1 MKGII
6 NFSLNNKFAIWILT
20 IIISFAGLYS
30 GMTMKQET
38 IPNINVPFLNVT
50 AIDPGAAPEGIVE
63 DVTKPLEQKLRNLE
77 GVKTVTST
85 SMENAASITLEFDY
99 GTDLTNAT
107 ATVREALNEV
117 QLPDSVQKP
126 TISKFSINSF
136 PVVSLSLSDK
146 DGGDLEELTRLVESD
161 IKPALEDID
170 GVAQVQVSGQ
180 YVKEVQLTFDQAK
193 MAELGLSEDT
203 VNGIVK
209 GSSIRVP
216 LGLFELDKSQKAV
229 VVDGNIIG
237 LDDLKNLAIPVVP
250 SGASA
255 GANQGAGAGQGAAAP
270 GASQGTGPG
279 AGAATEQGSATPG
292 TSQGGGAQAG
302 QASGQTADPSAQAGQ
317 QGASGAAQGSNPAAG
332 QAGSGNAAA
341 ANPSGTAGAAN
352 AAGIPTVKL
361 SDIAKIEVIGQ
372 AESISR
378 TNGKESIGISVVK
391 SNDANTVDV
400 VNSVKNK
407 AEELQKQFKN
417 AELTI
422 LLDQGQPIQ
431 DSVNTMLGKAV
442 FGALFAIL
450 IILLFLRNIRSTI
463 ISIISIPLSLL
474 MALTALNVM
483 DITLNMMTLGAM
495 TVAIGRVVDDSIV
508 VIENIYRRLT
518 LKNEKL
524 RGRDL
529 VREATR
535 EMFIPILSSTI
546 VTIAVFLP
554 LALVSGMVGE
564 LFMPFALTMVFALLA
579 SLLVA
584 ITIVPM
590 LAHSLFRKGIK
601 NKQNHEEK
609 PGKLAES
616 YKRLLNWTLSHKI
629 ITVLIAVLLL
639 VGSLFLYPFIGT
651 SFLPEQKDKFVTIT
665 YSPETGSLREDV
677 EKEALVAEKWLL
689 KQPGLEKMQYSIGGG
704 SPLASMGGGGGNS
717 ALFYIQYNKDTKD
730 FTDVKK
736 QLVEGLQKEMTKG
749 TWSELDMSGG
759 FGGSNLSLS
768 IYGDSVE
775 QLKPIAEEV
784 LKLVQA
790 EKDSFEKADTTISD
804 TYGQY
809 TLVADQEK
817 LSKLG
822 LTAGQLAMALSPVR
836 ERPVLTEVDI
846 DNKTYKVY
854 VETDNKTFS
863 SIKDIE
869 NEKVTSP
876 LGIQVPIKDV
886 AKVEEGTS
894 PNSIMRIDGKVVVQ
908 VTANILA
915 ADVTKASQN
924 LKANIDK
931 LDLPDGVEVKF
942 GGTTEQ
948 INDTFTQLGLAMLA
962 AIAIVYFV
970 LVVTF
975 GGGLAPFA
983 ILFSLPFTVIGI
995 MVGLF
1000 IAGGTLDVSAM
1011 MGALMLIGIVV
1022 TNAIVLID
1030 RVIHKENEGLTT
1042 REALLE
1048 AGATRLRP
1056 ILMTALATIGALLPL
1071 VTGLEESA
1079 GIISKGLGITVIGG
1093 LISSTLLTLVIVPIV
1108 YEFLMKFKKKK
1119 IVD

>member
-20 IIISFAGLYS
+20 IIVSFAGLYS
-30 GMTMKQET
+30 GLTMKQET
-38 IPNINVPFLNVT
+38 IPNINVPFLSVT

-63 DVTKPLEQKLRNLE
+63 DVTKPLEQTLRNVE
-77 GVKTVTST
+77 GIKTLTST
-85 SMENAASITLEFDY
+85 SMENASSITLEFDY
-99 GTDLTNAT
+99 GTDLDNAT
-107 ATVREALNEV
+107 AAVREALNEV
-117 QLPDSVQKP
+117 QLPDGVQKP

-146 DGGDLEELTRLVESD
+146 DGGDLEQLTRLVETD
-161 IKPALEDID
+161 IQPALEDID

-180 YVKEVQLTFDQAK
+180 FVKEVQLKFDQKK
-193 MAELGLSEDT
+193 MSELGLTEDT
-203 VNGIVK
+203 VNGIVQ
-209 GSSIRVP
+209 GSSVRVP
-216 LGLFELDKSQKAV
+216 LGLFELDKAQKAV
-229 VVDGNIIG
+229 VVDGNIID

-250 SGASA
+250 SGAGAGNGSA
-255 GANQGAGAGQGAAAP
+255 TAPQGAGA
-270 GASQGTGPG
+270 
-279 AGAATEQGSATPG
+279 
-292 TSQGGGAQAG
+292 QAG
-302 QASGQTADPSAQAGQ
+302 
-317 QGASGAAQGSNPAAG
+317 GAAQGTAPGSAQGSDQAAG
-332 QAGSGNAAA
+332 QAAGGNA
-341 ANPSGTAGAAN
+341 SVGSTSGAAN
-352 AAGIPTVKL
+352 APGIPTVKL
-361 SDIAKIEVIGQ
+361 SEIAKIDVIGQ

-378 TNGKESIGISVVK
+378 TDGKESIGISIVK

-400 VNSVKNK
+400 VKAVKDK
-407 AEELQKQFKN
+407 AEELQTQFKN
-417 AELTI
+417 AELTV
-422 LLDQGQPIQ
+422 LLDQGKPIQ
-431 DSVNTMLGKAV
+431 DSVNTMLFKAM

-450 IILLFLRNIRSTI
+450 IILLFLRDIRSTI

-474 MALTALNVM
+474 IALTALNMM

-518 LKNEKL
+518 LKGEKL
-524 RGRDL
+524 KGRDL
-529 VREATR
+529 IREATR

-579 SLLVA
+579 SLIVA
-584 ITIVPM
+584 VTIVPM
-590 LAHSLFRKGIK
+590 LAHTLFRKGLK
-601 NKQNHEEK
+601 NKKNHEEK
-609 PGKLAES
+609 PGKMAEG
-616 YKRLLNWTLSHKI
+616 YKRLLNWTLSHKL
-629 ITVLIAVLLL
+629 ITVGAAVLLL
-639 VGSLFLYPFIGT
+639 VGSLFLYPFIGA
-651 SFLPEQKDKFVTIT
+651 SFLPEQQDKYVTIT
-665 YSPETGSLREDV
+665 YSPETGALREDV

-689 KQPGLEKMQYSIGGG
+689 TQPGLEKMQYSIGG
-704 SPLASMGGGGGNS
+704 SNPLSSMGGGSSNS
-717 ALFYIQYNKDTKD
+717 ALFYIEYNEDTKD
-730 FTDVKK
+730 FTKVKE
-736 QLVEGLQKEMTKG
+736 QLVEGLKKEVTVG

-759 FGGSNLSLS
+759 LGGSSLSLS
-768 IYGDSVE
+768 IYGDNVD
-775 QLKPIAEEV
+775 QIKPVSDEI
-784 LKLVQA
+784 LKLVEA
-790 EKDSFEKADTTISD
+790 DTESFEKADTTLSD

-817 LSKLG
+817 LSSLG
-822 LTAGQLAMALSPVR
+822 LTAGQLAMVLSPAR

-854 VETDNKTFS
+854 VETDKKTFN
-863 SIKDIE
+863 SIADIE

-876 LGIQVPIKDV
+876 LGIEVPIKDV

-908 VTANILA
+908 VSANILA
-915 ADVTKASQN
+915 SDVQKASSN
-924 LKANIDK
+924 LQANIDK

-948 INDTFTQLGLAMLA
+948 INDTFTQLGLAMVA

-983 ILFSLPFTVIGI
+983 ILFSLPFTIIGI

-1000 IAGGTLDVSAM
+1000 VAGGTLDVSAM
-1011 MGALMLIGIVV
+1011 MGGLMLIGIVV

-1030 RVIHKENEGLTT
+1030 RVIHKEKEGMPT

-1048 AGATRLRP
+1048 AGVTRLRP

-1108 YEFLMKFKKKK
+1108 YEFLMKFKKKR
-1119 IVD
+1119 IED

>member
-20 IIISFAGLYS
+20 IIVSATGLYS
-30 GMTMKQET
+30 GLTMKQET
-38 IPNINVPFLNVT
+38 IPNINVPFLAVT

-63 DVTKPLEQKLRNLE
+63 DVTKPLEQTLRNVE
-77 GVKTVTST
+77 GIKTLTST
-85 SMENAASITLEFDY
+85 SMENASSITLEFDY
-99 GTDLTNAT
+99 GTDLDNAT
-107 ATVREALNEV
+107 AAVREALNEV
-117 QLPDSVQKP
+117 QLPEGVQKP

-146 DGGDLEELTRLVESD
+146 DGGDLEQLTRLAQND
-161 IKPALEDID
+161 IQAALEDID

-180 YVKEVQLTFDQAK
+180 YVREVQLKFDEDK
-193 MAELGLSEDT
+193 MNELGLTEDT
-203 VNGIVK
+203 VKGIVQ
-209 GSSIRVP
+209 GSSVRVP
-216 LGLFELDKSQKAV
+216 LGLFELDKAQKAV
-229 VVDGNIIG
+229 VVDGNIIDI
-237 LDDLKNLAIPVVP
+237 DDLNNLAIPVIP
-250 SGASA
+250 SGAGASA
-255 GANQGAGAGQGAAAP
+255 GNGAVTAP
-270 GASQGTGPG
+270 QGTGAP
-279 AGAATEQGSATPG
+279 TDGS
-292 TSQGGGAQAG
+292 
-302 QASGQTADPSAQAGQ
+302 SAQAGEAG
-317 QGASGAAQGSNPAAG
+317 QGTAPGAAQGSDQAAG
-332 QAGSGNAAA
+332 QAGSGNAGAG
-341 ANPSGTAGAAN
+341 NPAGAAN
-352 AAGIPTVKL
+352 AAPGIPTVKL
-361 SDIAKIEVIGQ
+361 SEIAKIEVIGQ

-378 TNGKESIGISVVK
+378 TDGKESIGISIVK

-400 VNSVKNK
+400 VNAVKKK
-407 AEELQKQFKN
+407 AEELQSQFKN
-417 AELTI
+417 AELTV
-422 LLDQGQPIQ
+422 LLDQGKPIQ
-431 DSVNTMLGKAV
+431 DSVNTMLFKAM

-450 IILLFLRNIRSTI
+450 IILLFLRDIRSTI
-463 ISIISIPLSLL
+463 ISVISIPLSLL
-474 MALTALNVM
+474 IALTALNVM

-518 LKNEKL
+518 LKGEKL
-524 RGRDL
+524 KGREL
-529 VREATR
+529 IREATR
-535 EMFIPILSSTI
+535 EMFVPILSSTI

-564 LFMPFALTMVFALLA
+564 LFLPFALTMVFALLA
-579 SLLVA
+579 SLIVA

-590 LAHSLFRKGIK
+590 LAHSLFRKEIK
-601 NKQNHEEK
+601 NKQNHDEK
-609 PGKLAES
+609 PGKLAET
-616 YKRLLNWTLSHKI
+616 YKRLLNWTLSHKL
-629 ITVLIAVLLL
+629 ITVSVAVLVL
-639 VGSLFLYPFIGT
+639 VGSLFLYPFIGA
-651 SFLPEQKDKFVTIT
+651 SFLPEQQDKYVMVT
-665 YSPETGSLREDV
+665 YSPETGALREDV

-689 KQPGLEKMQYSIGGG
+689 QQPGLEKMQYSIGG
-704 SPLASMGGGGGNS
+704 SNPLSSMGGGSSNS
-717 ALFYIQYNKDTKD
+717 ALFYIEYNKDTKE
-730 FTDVKK
+730 FTQVKK
-736 QLVEGLQKEMTKG
+736 DLVEGLKNQVTVG

-759 FGGSNLSLS
+759 LGGSSLSLS

-775 QLKPIAEEV
+775 QIKPVSDEI

-790 EKDSFEKADTTISD
+790 DTESFEKADTTLSD

-817 LSKLG
+817 LSSLG
-822 LTAGQLAMALSPVR
+822 LTAGQLAMTLSPVR

-846 DNKTYKVY
+846 ENKTYKVY
-854 VETDNKTFS
+854 VETDKKTFNS
-863 SIKDIE
+863 LSEIE
-869 NEKVTSP
+869 NETVTSP
-876 LGIQVPIKDV
+876 LGIEVPIKDV

-908 VTANILA
+908 VSANILA
-915 ADVTKASQN
+915 SNVAKASQD
-924 LKANIDK
+924 LQANIDK
-931 LDLPDGVEVKF
+931 IDLPDGVEVKF

-1000 IAGGTLDVSAM
+1000 VAGGTIDVSAM
-1011 MGALMLIGIVV
+1011 MGGLMLIGIVV

-1030 RVIHKENEGLTT
+1030 RVIHKENEGLST

-1108 YEFLMKFKKKK
+1108 YEFLMKFKKKR
-1119 IVD
+1119 IED

>member
-30 GMTMKQET
+30 GLTMKQET

-63 DVTKPLEQKLRNLE
+63 DVTKPLEVKLRNVD

-146 DGGDLEELTRLVESD
+146 DGGDLEQLTRLVESD
-161 IKPALEDID
+161 IQPALEDID

-180 YVKEVQLTFDQAK
+180 YVKEVQLKFDQAK
-193 MAELGLSEDT
+193 MAELGLTEDT
-203 VNGIVK
+203 VNGIVQ

-229 VVDGNIIG
+229 VVDGNIIDI
-237 LDDLKNLAIPVVP
+237 DDLKNLAIPVVP
-250 SGASA
+250 GGAGASA
-255 GANQGAGAGQGAAAP
+255 GNGASAAPQGSGAPNGEAGQGTTP
-270 GASQGTGPG
+270 GSAQGTD
-279 AGAATEQGSATPG
+279 Q
-292 TSQGGGAQAG
+292 
-302 QASGQTADPSAQAGQ
+302 
-317 QGASGAAQGSNPAAG
+317 AAG
-332 QAGSGNAAA
+332 QAAGGNASVGS
-341 ANPSGTAGAAN
+341 PSGAAN
-352 AAGIPTVKL
+352 APGIPTVKL
-361 SDIAKIEVIGQ
+361 SEIAKIEVIGQ

-378 TNGKESIGISVVK
+378 TDGKESIGISVVK

-400 VNSVKNK
+400 VNAVKDK
-407 AEELQKQFKN
+407 AEELQTQFKN
-417 AELTI
+417 ADLTV
-422 LLDQGQPIQ
+422 LLDQGKPIQ

-474 MALTALNVM
+474 MALTALNMM

-518 LKNEKL
+518 LKGEKL
-524 RGRDL
+524 KGREL

-535 EMFIPILSSTI
+535 EMFVPILSSTI

-564 LFMPFALTMVFALLA
+564 LFLPFALTMVFALLA
-579 SLLVA
+579 SLIVA

-590 LAHSLFRKGIK
+590 LAHTLFRKGLK

-609 PGKLAES
+609 PGKMAEG
-616 YKRLLNWTLSHKI
+616 YKRLLNWTLSHKL
-629 ITVLIAVLLL
+629 ITVSIAVILL
-639 VGSLFLYPFIGT
+639 VGSLFLYPFIGA
-651 SFLPEQKDKFVTIT
+651 SFLPEQQDKYVTIT
-665 YSPETGSLREDV
+665 YSPQTGALREDV

-689 KQPGLEKMQYSIGGG
+689 EQPGLEKMQYSIGGTN
-704 SPLASMGGGGGNS
+704 PLSSMGGGGGNS
-717 ALFYIQYNKDTKD
+717 ALFYIEYNEDTKD
-730 FTDVKK
+730 FTKVKE
-736 QLVEGLQKEMTKG
+736 QLVEGLKKEVTVG
-749 TWSELDMSGG
+749 TWNELDMSGG
-759 FGGSNLSLS
+759 LGGSGLSLS
-768 IYGDSVE
+768 IYGDNVE
-775 QLKPIAEEV
+775 QLKPVSDEI
-784 LKLVQA
+784 LKLVEA
-790 EKDSFEKADTTISD
+790 DTDNFEKADTTLAD

-817 LSKLG
+817 LSSLG
-822 LTAGQLAMALSPVR
+822 LTAGQLAMTLSPAR

-863 SIKDIE
+863 SIDEIE
-869 NEKVTSP
+869 DETITSP
-876 LGIQVPIKDV
+876 LGIEVPIKDV

-894 PNSIMRIDGKVVVQ
+894 PNSIMQIDGKVVVQ

-915 ADVTKASQN
+915 SDVTKASSN
-924 LKANIDK
+924 LQAEIDK

-1011 MGALMLIGIVV
+1011 MGGLMLIGIVV

-1030 RVIHKENEGLTT
+1030 RVIHKEKEGMPT

-1108 YEFLMKFKKKK
+1108 YEFLMKFKKKR
-1119 IVD
+1119 IED

>member
-30 GMTMKQET
+30 GLTMKQET

-63 DVTKPLEQKLRNLE
+63 DVTKPLEVKLRNVD

-146 DGGDLEELTRLVESD
+146 DGGDLEQLTRLVETD
-161 IKPALEDID
+161 IQPALEDID

-180 YVKEVQLTFDQAK
+180 YVKEVQLKFDQAK
-193 MAELGLSEDT
+193 MAELGLTEDT
-203 VNGIVK
+203 VNGIVQ

-229 VVDGNIIG
+229 VVDGNIIDI
-237 LDDLKNLAIPVVP
+237 DDLKNLAIPVVP
-250 SGASA
+250 GGAGASA
-255 GANQGAGAGQGAAAP
+255 GNGANAAPQGSGAPTGEAGQGTAP
-270 GASQGTGPG
+270 SASQGTDQ
-279 AGAATEQGSATPG
+279 T
-292 TSQGGGAQAG
+292 AG
-302 QASGQTADPSAQAGQ
+302 QAAG
-317 QGASGAAQGSNPAAG
+317 
-332 QAGSGNAAA
+332 GNAGVGS
-341 ANPSGTAGAAN
+341 PSGAAN

-361 SDIAKIEVIGQ
+361 SEIAKIEVIGQ

-378 TNGKESIGISVVK
+378 TDGKESIGISIVK

-400 VNSVKNK
+400 VNAVKDK
-407 AEELQKQFKN
+407 AEELQSQFKN
-417 AELTI
+417 ADLTV
-422 LLDQGQPIQ
+422 LLDQGKPIQ

-474 MALTALNVM
+474 MALTALNMM

-518 LKNEKL
+518 LKSERLK
-524 RGRDL
+524 GREL

-564 LFMPFALTMVFALLA
+564 LFTPFALTMVFALLA
-579 SLLVA
+579 SLIVA

-590 LAHSLFRKGIK
+590 LAHTLFRKGLK

-609 PGKLAES
+609 PGKMAEG
-616 YKRLLNWTLSHKI
+616 YKRLLNWTLSHKL
-629 ITVLIAVLLL
+629 ITVSIAVILL
-639 VGSLFLYPFIGT
+639 VGSLFLYPFIGA
-651 SFLPEQKDKFVTIT
+651 SFLPEQQDKYVTIT
-665 YSPETGSLREDV
+665 YSPQTGALREDV

-689 KQPGLEKMQYSIGGG
+689 EQPGLEKMQYSIGGTN
-704 SPLASMGGGGGNS
+704 PLSSMGGGGGNS
-717 ALFYIQYNKDTKD
+717 ALFYIEYNEDTKD
-730 FTDVKK
+730 FTQVKE
-736 QLVEGLQKEMTKG
+736 QLVEGLKKEVTVG
-749 TWSELDMSGG
+749 TWNELDMSGG
-759 FGGSNLSLS
+759 LGGSGLSLS
-768 IYGDSVE
+768 IYGDNVE
-775 QLKPIAEEV
+775 QLKPVSDEI
-784 LKLVQA
+784 LKLVEA
-790 EKDSFEKADTTISD
+790 DKDNFEKADTTLAD

-817 LSKLG
+817 LSSLG
-822 LTAGQLAMALSPVR
+822 LTAGQLAMTLSPAR

-863 SIKDIE
+863 SIKEIE
-869 NEKVTSP
+869 DETVTSP
-876 LGIQVPIKDV
+876 LGIEVPIKDV

-894 PNSIMRIDGKVVVQ
+894 PNSIMQIDGKVVVQ

-915 ADVTKASQN
+915 SDVQKASSN
-924 LKANIDK
+924 LQAEIDK

-1011 MGALMLIGIVV
+1011 MGGLMLIGIVV

-1030 RVIHKENEGLTT
+1030 RVIHKEKEGMST

-1108 YEFLMKFKKKK
+1108 YEFLMKFKKKR
-1119 IVD
+1119 IED

>member
-20 IIISFAGLYS
+20 IIVSFAGLYS
-30 GMTMKQET
+30 GLTMKQET
-38 IPNINVPFLNVT
+38 IPNINVPFLSVT

-63 DVTKPLEQKLRNLE
+63 DVTKPLEQTLRNVE
-77 GVKTVTST
+77 GIKTLTST
-85 SMENAASITLEFDY
+85 SMENASSITLEFDY
-99 GTDLTNAT
+99 GTDLDNAT
-107 ATVREALNEV
+107 AAVREALNEV
-117 QLPDSVQKP
+117 QLPDGVQKP

-146 DGGDLEELTRLVESD
+146 DGGDLEQLTRLVETD
-161 IKPALEDID
+161 IQPALEDID

-180 YVKEVQLTFDQAK
+180 YVKEVQLKFDQEK
-193 MAELGLSEDT
+193 MNELGLTEDT
-203 VNGIVK
+203 VNGIVQ
-209 GSSIRVP
+209 GSSVRVP
-216 LGLFELDKSQKAV
+216 LGLFELDKAQKAV
-229 VVDGNIIG
+229 VVDGNIID

-250 SGASA
+250 SGAGAGSGSA
-255 GANQGAGAGQGAAAP
+255 TAPQGAGAQAGGA
-270 GASQGTGPG
+270 
-279 AGAATEQGSATPG
+279 QGSA
-292 TSQGGGAQAG
+292 
-302 QASGQTADPSAQAGQ
+302 
-317 QGASGAAQGSNPAAG
+317 QGSDQAAG
-332 QAGSGNAAA
+332 QATGGNA
-341 ANPSGTAGAAN
+341 SVGSTSGAAN
-352 AAGIPTVKL
+352 APGIPTVKL
-361 SDIAKIEVIGQ
+361 SEIAKIEVIGQ

-378 TNGKESIGISVVK
+378 TDGKESIGISIVK

-400 VNSVKNK
+400 VKAVKDK
-407 AEELQKQFKN
+407 AEELQTQFKN
-417 AELTI
+417 AELTV
-422 LLDQGQPIQ
+422 LLDQGKPIQ
-431 DSVNTMLGKAV
+431 DSVNTMLFKAM

-450 IILLFLRNIRSTI
+450 IILLFLRDIRSTI

-474 MALTALNVM
+474 IALTALNMM

-518 LKNEKL
+518 LKGEKL
-524 RGRDL
+524 KGRDL
-529 VREATR
+529 IREATR

-579 SLLVA
+579 SLIVA
-584 ITIVPM
+584 VTIVPM
-590 LAHSLFRKGIK
+590 LAHTLFRKGLK

-609 PGKLAES
+609 PGKMAEA
-616 YKRLLNWTLSHKI
+616 YKRLLNWTLSHKL
-629 ITVLIAVLLL
+629 ITVGVAVLLL
-639 VGSLFLYPFIGT
+639 VGSLFLYPFIGA
-651 SFLPEQKDKFVTIT
+651 SFLPEQQDKYVTIT
-665 YSPETGSLREDV
+665 YSPETGALREDV

-689 KQPGLEKMQYSIGGG
+689 TQPGLEKMQYSIGG
-704 SPLASMGGGGGNS
+704 SNPLSSMGGGSSNS
-717 ALFYIQYNKDTKD
+717 ALFYIEYNEDTKD
-730 FTDVKK
+730 FTKVKE
-736 QLVEGLQKEMTKG
+736 QLVEGLKKEVTVG
-749 TWSELDMSGG
+749 TWNELDMSGG
-759 FGGSNLSLS
+759 LGGSSLSLS
-768 IYGDSVE
+768 IYGDNVD
-775 QLKPIAEEV
+775 QIKPVSDEI
-784 LKLVQA
+784 LKLVEA
-790 EKDSFEKADTTISD
+790 DTESFEKADTTLSD

-817 LSKLG
+817 LSSLG
-822 LTAGQLAMALSPVR
+822 LTAGQLAMTLSPAR

-854 VETDNKTFS
+854 VETDKKTFT
-863 SIKDIE
+863 SIADIE

-876 LGIQVPIKDV
+876 LGIEVPIKDV

-908 VTANILA
+908 VSANILA
-915 ADVTKASQN
+915 SDVQKASSN
-924 LKANIDK
+924 LQANIDK

-1000 IAGGTLDVSAM
+1000 VAGGTLDVSAM
-1011 MGALMLIGIVV
+1011 MGGLMLIGIVV

-1030 RVIHKENEGLTT
+1030 RVIHKEKEGMPT

-1108 YEFLMKFKKKK
+1108 YEFLMKFKKKR
-1119 IVD
+1119 IED

>member
-20 IIISFAGLYS
+20 IIVSFAGLYS
-30 GMTMKQET
+30 GLTMKQET
-38 IPNINVPFLNVT
+38 IPNINVPFLSVT

-63 DVTKPLEQKLRNLE
+63 DVTKPLEQTLRNVE
-77 GVKTVTST
+77 GIKTLTST

-99 GTDLTNAT
+99 GTDLNNAT
-107 ATVREALNEV
+107 AAVREALNEV
-117 QLPDSVQKP
+117 QLPDGVQKP

-146 DGGDLEELTRLVESD
+146 DGGDLEQLTRLVESD
-161 IKPALEDID
+161 IQPALEDID

-180 YVKEVQLTFDQAK
+180 YVKEVQLKFDQDK
-193 MAELGLSEDT
+193 MNELGLTEDT
-203 VNGIVK
+203 VNGIVQ
-209 GSSIRVP
+209 GSSVRVP
-216 LGLFELDKSQKAV
+216 LGLFELDEAQKAV
-229 VVDGNIIG
+229 VVDGNIID

-250 SGASA
+250 SGA
-255 GANQGAGAGQGAAAP
+255 GAA
-270 GASQGTGPG
+270 
-279 AGAATEQGSATPG
+279 
-292 TSQGGGAQAG
+292 
-302 QASGQTADPSAQAGQ
+302 ADPSAQAG
-317 QGASGAAQGSNPAAG
+317 GAAGQAADPDAAQGSNPAAAPSAG
-332 QAGSGNAAA
+332 GNASAGSA
-341 ANPSGTAGAAN
+341 SGAAN

-361 SDIAKIEVIGQ
+361 SEIANIEVIGQ

-378 TNGKESIGISVVK
+378 TDGMESIGISVVK

-400 VNSVKNK
+400 VNAVKDK
-407 AEELQKQFKN
+407 AEELQSQFKN
-417 AELTI
+417 AQLTV
-422 LLDQGQPIQ
+422 LLDQGKPIQ

-474 MALTALNVM
+474 MALTALYMM

-518 LKNEKL
+518 LKGEKL
-524 RGRDL
+524 KGREL
-529 VREATR
+529 IREATR

-579 SLLVA
+579 SLIVA

-590 LAHSLFRKGIK
+590 LAHTLFRKGLK

-609 PGKLAES
+609 PGKMAEG

-629 ITVLIAVLLL
+629 ITVGIAVLLL
-639 VGSLFLYPFIGT
+639 VGSLFLYPFIGA
-651 SFLPEQKDKFVTIT
+651 SFLPEQQDKYVTIT

-704 SPLASMGGGGGNS
+704 NPLSSMGGGSSNS
-717 ALFYIQYNKDTKD
+717 ALFYIEYNEDTKD
-730 FTDVKK
+730 FTQVKED
-736 QLVEGLQKEMTKG
+736 LVEGLRKEVTVG

-759 FGGSNLSLS
+759 LGGSSLSIS
-768 IYGDSVE
+768 IYGDNVE
-775 QLKPIAEEV
+775 QLKPVTDEV
-784 LKLVQA
+784 FKLVEA
-790 EKDSFEKADTTISD
+790 DTENFEKADTTLSD

-817 LSKLG
+817 LSSLG
-822 LTAGQLAMALSPVR
+822 LTAGQLAMALSPAQ
-836 ERPVLTEVDI
+836 ERSVLTEVDI

-854 VETDNKTFS
+854 VETDQKTFD
-863 SIKDIE
+863 SITDIE
-869 NEKVTSP
+869 NETVTSP

-894 PNSIMRIDGKVVVQ
+894 PNSIMRIDGKVVAQ
-908 VTANILA
+908 VSANILA
-915 ADVTKASQN
+915 SDVQKASQN
-924 LKANIDK
+924 LQDNIDK

-1000 IAGGTLDVSAM
+1000 LAGGTIDVSAM
-1011 MGALMLIGIVV
+1011 MGGLMLIGIVV

-1030 RVIHKENEGLTT
+1030 RVIHMEKDGMST

-1108 YEFLMKFKKKK
+1108 YEFLMKFKKKR
-1119 IVD
+1119 IED

>member
-30 GMTMKQET
+30 GLTMKQET

-63 DVTKPLEQKLRNLE
+63 DVTKPLEVKLRNVD

-146 DGGDLEELTRLVESD
+146 DGGDLEQLTRLVESD
-161 IKPALEDID
+161 IQPALEDID

-180 YVKEVQLTFDQAK
+180 YVKEVQLKFDQAK
-193 MAELGLSEDT
+193 MAELGLTEDT
-203 VNGIVK
+203 VNGIVQ

-229 VVDGNIIG
+229 VVDGNIIDI
-237 LDDLKNLAIPVVP
+237 DDLKNLAIPVVP
-250 SGASA
+250 SGAGASTGNGASA
-255 GANQGAGAGQGAAAP
+255 APQGSGAPTGEAGQGTAP
-270 GASQGTGPG
+270 GSAQGTD
-279 AGAATEQGSATPG
+279 Q
-292 TSQGGGAQAG
+292 
-302 QASGQTADPSAQAGQ
+302 
-317 QGASGAAQGSNPAAG
+317 AAG
-332 QAGSGNAAA
+332 QAAGGNASAGS
-341 ANPSGTAGAAN
+341 PSGAAN
-352 AAGIPTVKL
+352 APGIPTVKL
-361 SDIAKIEVIGQ
+361 SEIAKIEVIGQ

-378 TNGKESIGISVVK
+378 TDGKESIGISVVK

-400 VNSVKNK
+400 VNAVKDK
-407 AEELQKQFKN
+407 AEELQTQFKN
-417 AELTI
+417 ADLTV
-422 LLDQGQPIQ
+422 LLDQGKPIQ

-474 MALTALNVM
+474 MALTALNMM

-518 LKNEKL
+518 LKGEKL
-524 RGRDL
+524 KGREL

-535 EMFIPILSSTI
+535 EMFVPILSSTI

-564 LFMPFALTMVFALLA
+564 LFLPFALTMVFALLA
-579 SLLVA
+579 SLIVA

-590 LAHSLFRKGIK
+590 LAHTLFRGGLK

-609 PGKLAES
+609 PGKMAEG
-616 YKRLLNWTLSHKI
+616 YKRLLNWTLSHKL
-629 ITVLIAVLLL
+629 ITVSIAVILLG
-639 VGSLFLYPFIGT
+639 GSLFLYPFIGA
-651 SFLPEQKDKFVTIT
+651 SFLPEQQDKYVTIT
-665 YSPETGSLREDV
+665 YSPQTGALREDV

-689 KQPGLEKMQYSIGGG
+689 EQPGLEKMQYSIGGTN
-704 SPLASMGGGGGNS
+704 PLSSMGGGGGNS
-717 ALFYIQYNKDTKD
+717 ALFYIEYNEDTKD
-730 FTDVKK
+730 FTKVKE
-736 QLVEGLQKEMTKG
+736 QLVEGLKKEVTVG
-749 TWSELDMSGG
+749 TWNELDMSGG
-759 FGGSNLSLS
+759 LGGSGLSLS
-768 IYGDSVE
+768 IYGDNVE
-775 QLKPIAEEV
+775 QLKPVSDEI
-784 LKLVQA
+784 LKLVEA
-790 EKDSFEKADTTISD
+790 DTDNFEKADTTLAD

-817 LSKLG
+817 LSSLG
-822 LTAGQLAMALSPVR
+822 LTAGQLAMTLSPAR

-863 SIKDIE
+863 SIKEIE
-869 NEKVTSP
+869 DETVTSP
-876 LGIQVPIKDV
+876 LGIEVPIKDV

-894 PNSIMRIDGKVVVQ
+894 PNSIMQIDGKVVVQ

-915 ADVTKASQN
+915 SDVQKASSN
-924 LKANIDK
+924 LQAEIDK

-1011 MGALMLIGIVV
+1011 MGGLMLIGIVV

-1030 RVIHKENEGLTT
+1030 RVIHKEKEGMST

-1108 YEFLMKFKKKK
+1108 YEFLMKFKKKR
-1119 IVD
+1119 IED

>member
-30 GMTMKQET
+30 GLTMKQET

-63 DVTKPLEQKLRNLE
+63 DVTKPLEVKLRNVD

-146 DGGDLEELTRLVESD
+146 DGGDLEQLTRLVESD
-161 IKPALEDID
+161 IQPALEDID

-180 YVKEVQLTFDQAK
+180 YVKEVQLKFDQAK
-193 MAELGLSEDT
+193 MAELGLTEDT
-203 VNGIVK
+203 VNGIVQ

-229 VVDGNIIG
+229 VVDGNIIDI
-237 LDDLKNLAIPVVP
+237 DDLKNLAIPVVP
-250 SGASA
+250 GGAGASA
-255 GANQGAGAGQGAAAP
+255 GNGSNAAPQGSGAPTGEAGQGTAP
-270 GASQGTGPG
+270 GASQGTDQD
-279 AGAATEQGSATPG
+279 AG
-292 TSQGGGAQAG
+292 
-302 QASGQTADPSAQAGQ
+302 
-317 QGASGAAQGSNPAAG
+317 
-332 QAGSGNAAA
+332 GNAGVGS
-341 ANPSGTAGAAN
+341 PSGAAN

-361 SDIAKIEVIGQ
+361 SEIAKIEVIGQ

-378 TNGKESIGISVVK
+378 TDGKESIGISIVK

-400 VNSVKNK
+400 VNAVKDK
-407 AEELQKQFKN
+407 AEELQSQFKN
-417 AELTI
+417 ADLTV
-422 LLDQGQPIQ
+422 LLDQGKPIQ

-474 MALTALNVM
+474 MALTALNMM

-518 LKNEKL
+518 LKGERLK
-524 RGRDL
+524 GREL

-535 EMFIPILSSTI
+535 EMFVPILSSTI

-564 LFMPFALTMVFALLA
+564 LFTPFALTMVFALLA
-579 SLLVA
+579 SLIVA

-590 LAHSLFRKGIK
+590 LAHTLFRGGLK

-609 PGKLAES
+609 PGKMAEG
-616 YKRLLNWTLSHKI
+616 YKRLLNWTLSHKL
-629 ITVLIAVLLL
+629 ITVSIAVILL
-639 VGSLFLYPFIGT
+639 VGSLFLYPFIGA
-651 SFLPEQKDKFVTIT
+651 SFLPEQQDKYVTIT
-665 YSPETGSLREDV
+665 YSPQTGALREDV

-689 KQPGLEKMQYSIGGG
+689 EQPGLEKMQYSIGG
-704 SPLASMGGGGGNS
+704 SNPLSSMGGGGSNS
-717 ALFYIQYNKDTKD
+717 ALFYIEYNEDTKD
-730 FTDVKK
+730 FTKVKE
-736 QLVEGLQKEMTKG
+736 QLVEGLKKEVTVG
-749 TWSELDMSGG
+749 TWNELDMSGG
-759 FGGSNLSLS
+759 LGGSGLSLS
-768 IYGDSVE
+768 IYGDNVE
-775 QLKPIAEEV
+775 QLKPVSDEI
-784 LKLVQA
+784 LKLVEA
-790 EKDSFEKADTTISD
+790 DKDNFEKADTTLAD

-817 LSKLG
+817 LSSLG
-822 LTAGQLAMALSPVR
+822 LTAGQLAMTLSPAR

-863 SIKDIE
+863 SIKEIE
-869 NEKVTSP
+869 DETVTSP
-876 LGIQVPIKDV
+876 LGIEVPIKDV

-894 PNSIMRIDGKVVVQ
+894 PNSIMQIDGKVVVQ

-915 ADVTKASQN
+915 SDVTKASSN
-924 LKANIDK
+924 LQAEIDK

-1011 MGALMLIGIVV
+1011 MGGLMLIGIVV

-1030 RVIHKENEGLTT
+1030 RVIHKEKEGMPT

-1108 YEFLMKFKKKK
+1108 YEFLMKFKKKR
-1119 IVD
+1119 IED

>member
-30 GMTMKQET
+30 GLTMKQET
-38 IPNINVPFLNVT
+38 IPNINVPFLSVT

-63 DVTKPLEQKLRNLE
+63 DVTKPLEQTLRNVE
-77 GVKTVTST
+77 GIKTLTST

-99 GTDLTNAT
+99 GTDLNNAT
-107 ATVREALNEV
+107 AAVREALNEV
-117 QLPDSVQKP
+117 QLPDGVQKP

-146 DGGDLEELTRLVESD
+146 DGGDLEQLTRLVESD
-161 IKPALEDID
+161 IQPALEDID

-180 YVKEVQLTFDQAK
+180 YVKEVQLKFNQDK
-193 MAELGLSEDT
+193 MNELGLTEDT
-203 VNGIVK
+203 VNGIVQ
-209 GSSIRVP
+209 GSSVRVP
-216 LGLFELDKSQKAV
+216 LGLFELDEAQKAV
-229 VVDGNIIG
+229 VVDGNIID

-250 SGASA
+250 SGA
-255 GANQGAGAGQGAAAP
+255 GAA
-270 GASQGTGPG
+270 
-279 AGAATEQGSATPG
+279 
-292 TSQGGGAQAG
+292 
-302 QASGQTADPSAQAGQ
+302 ADPSAQAG
-317 QGASGAAQGSNPAAG
+317 GAAGQATAPDAAQGSTPSAAPSAG
-332 QAGSGNAAA
+332 GNASAGSA
-341 ANPSGTAGAAN
+341 SGAAN

-361 SDIAKIEVIGQ
+361 SEIANIEVIGQ

-378 TNGKESIGISVVK
+378 TDGMESIGISIVK

-400 VNSVKNK
+400 VNAVKDK
-407 AEELQKQFKN
+407 AEELQSQFKN
-417 AELTI
+417 AQLTV
-422 LLDQGQPIQ
+422 LLDQGKPIQ

-474 MALTALNVM
+474 MALTALLLM

-518 LKNEKL
+518 LKGEKL
-524 RGRDL
+524 KGREL
-529 VREATR
+529 IREATR

-590 LAHSLFRKGIK
+590 LAHTLFRKGLK

-609 PGKLAES
+609 PGKMAEG

-629 ITVLIAVLLL
+629 ITVGIAVVLL
-639 VGSLFLYPFIGT
+639 VGSLFLYPFIGA
-651 SFLPEQKDKFVTIT
+651 SFLPEQQDKYVTIT

-677 EKEALVAEKWLL
+677 EKEALAAEKYLL
-689 KQPGLEKMQYSIGGG
+689 KQPGLEKMQYSIGG
-704 SPLASMGGGGGNS
+704 SNPLSSMGGGSSNS
-717 ALFYIQYNKDTKD
+717 ALFYIEYNEDTKD
-730 FTDVKK
+730 FSQVKE
-736 QLVEGLQKEMTKG
+736 QLVEGLRKEVPVG

-759 FGGSNLSLS
+759 LGGSSLSIS
-768 IYGDSVE
+768 IYGDNVE
-775 QLKPIAEEV
+775 QLKPVTDEV
-784 LKLVQA
+784 FKLV
-790 EKDSFEKADTTISD
+790 EEDTKNFEKADTTLSD

-817 LSKLG
+817 LSSLG
-822 LTAGQLAMALSPVR
+822 LTAGQLAMALSPVQ

-854 VETDNKTFS
+854 VETDQKTFD
-863 SIKDIE
+863 SITDIE
-869 NEKVTSP
+869 SETVTSP

-886 AKVEEGTS
+886 ANVEEGTS
-894 PNSIMRIDGKVVVQ
+894 PNSIMRIDGKVVAQ
-908 VTANILA
+908 VSATILA
-915 ADVTKASQN
+915 SDVQKASQT
-924 LKANIDK
+924 LQDNIDK

-1000 IAGGTLDVSAM
+1000 LAGGTIDVSAM
-1011 MGALMLIGIVV
+1011 MGGLMLIGIVV

-1030 RVIHKENEGLTT
+1030 RVIHMEKDGMST

-1108 YEFLMKFKKKK
+1108 YEFLMKFKKKR
-1119 IVD
+1119 IED

>member
-20 IIISFAGLYS
+20 IIVSFAGLYS
-30 GMTMKQET
+30 GLTMKQET
-38 IPNINVPFLNVT
+38 IPNINVPFLSVT

-63 DVTKPLEQKLRNLE
+63 DVTKPLEQTLRNVE
-77 GVKTVTST
+77 GIKTLTST
-85 SMENAASITLEFDY
+85 SMENASSITLEFDY
-99 GTDLTNAT
+99 GTDLDNAT
-107 ATVREALNEV
+107 AAVREALNEV
-117 QLPDSVQKP
+117 QLPDGVQKP

-146 DGGDLEELTRLVESD
+146 DGGDLEQLTRLVETD
-161 IKPALEDID
+161 IQPALEDID

-180 YVKEVQLTFDQAK
+180 YVKEVQLKFDQKK
-193 MAELGLSEDT
+193 MKELGLTEDT
-203 VNGIVK
+203 VNGIVQ
-209 GSSIRVP
+209 GSSVRVP
-216 LGLFELDKSQKAV
+216 LGLFELDKAQKAV
-229 VVDGNIIG
+229 VVDGNIID

-250 SGASA
+250 SGAGAGSGSA
-255 GANQGAGAGQGAAAP
+255 TAPQGAGA
-270 GASQGTGPG
+270 
-279 AGAATEQGSATPG
+279 
-292 TSQGGGAQAG
+292 QAG
-302 QASGQTADPSAQAGQ
+302 
-317 QGASGAAQGSNPAAG
+317 GAAQGSAQGSDQAAG
-332 QAGSGNAAA
+332 QAAGGNA
-341 ANPSGTAGAAN
+341 SVGSTSGAAN
-352 AAGIPTVKL
+352 ALGIPTVKL
-361 SDIAKIEVIGQ
+361 SEIAKIEVIGQ

-378 TNGKESIGISVVK
+378 TDGKESIGISIVK

-400 VNSVKNK
+400 VKAVKDK
-407 AEELQKQFKN
+407 AEELQTQFKN
-417 AELTI
+417 AELTV
-422 LLDQGQPIQ
+422 LLDQGKPIQ
-431 DSVNTMLGKAV
+431 DSVNTMLFKAM

-450 IILLFLRNIRSTI
+450 IILLFLRDIRSTI

-474 MALTALNVM
+474 IALTALNMM

-518 LKNEKL
+518 LKGEKL
-524 RGRDL
+524 KGRDL
-529 VREATR
+529 IREATR

-579 SLLVA
+579 SLIVA
-584 ITIVPM
+584 VTIVPM
-590 LAHSLFRKGIK
+590 LAHTLFRKGLK
-601 NKQNHEEK
+601 NKKNHEEK
-609 PGKLAES
+609 PGKMAEG
-616 YKRLLNWTLSHKI
+616 YKRLLNWTLSHKL
-629 ITVLIAVLLL
+629 ITVGAAVLLL
-639 VGSLFLYPFIGT
+639 VGSLFLYPFIGA
-651 SFLPEQKDKFVTIT
+651 SFLPEQQDKYVTIT
-665 YSPETGSLREDV
+665 YSPETGALREDV

-689 KQPGLEKMQYSIGGG
+689 TQPGLEKMQYSIGG
-704 SPLASMGGGGGNS
+704 SNPLSSMGGGSSNS
-717 ALFYIQYNKDTKD
+717 ALFYIEYNEDTKD
-730 FTDVKK
+730 FTKVKE
-736 QLVEGLQKEMTKG
+736 QLVEGLKKEVTVG
-749 TWSELDMSGG
+749 TWNELDMSGG
-759 FGGSNLSLS
+759 LGGSSLSLS
-768 IYGDSVE
+768 IYGDSVD
-775 QLKPIAEEV
+775 QIKPVSDEI
-784 LKLVQA
+784 LKLVEA
-790 EKDSFEKADTTISD
+790 DTESFEKADTTLSD

-817 LSKLG
+817 LSSLG
-822 LTAGQLAMALSPVR
+822 LTAGQLAMTLSPAR

-854 VETDNKTFS
+854 VETDKKTFT
-863 SIKDIE
+863 SIADIE

-876 LGIQVPIKDV
+876 LGIEVPIKDV

-908 VTANILA
+908 VSANILA
-915 ADVTKASQN
+915 SDVQKASSN
-924 LKANIDK
+924 LQANIDK

-1000 IAGGTLDVSAM
+1000 VAGGTLDVSAM
-1011 MGALMLIGIVV
+1011 MGGLMLIGIVV

-1030 RVIHKENEGLTT
+1030 RVIHKEKEGMPT

-1108 YEFLMKFKKKK
+1108 YEFLMKFKKKR
-1119 IVD
+1119 IED

>member
-30 GMTMKQET
+30 GLTMKQET
-38 IPNINVPFLNVT
+38 IPNINVPFLSVT

-63 DVTKPLEQKLRNLE
+63 DVTKPLEQTLRNVE
-77 GVKTVTST
+77 GIKTLTST

-99 GTDLTNAT
+99 GTDLNNAT
-107 ATVREALNEV
+107 AAVREALNEV
-117 QLPDSVQKP
+117 QLPDGVQKP

-146 DGGDLEELTRLVESD
+146 DGGDLEQLTRLVESD
-161 IKPALEDID
+161 IQPALEDID

-180 YVKEVQLTFDQAK
+180 YVKEVQLKFNQDK
-193 MAELGLSEDT
+193 MNELGLTEDT
-203 VNGIVK
+203 VNGVVQ
-209 GSSIRVP
+209 GSSVRVP
-216 LGLFELDKSQKAV
+216 LGLFELDEAQKAV
-229 VVDGNIIG
+229 VVDGNIID

-250 SGASA
+250 SGA
-255 GANQGAGAGQGAAAP
+255 GAA
-270 GASQGTGPG
+270 
-279 AGAATEQGSATPG
+279 
-292 TSQGGGAQAG
+292 
-302 QASGQTADPSAQAGQ
+302 ADPSAQAG
-317 QGASGAAQGSNPAAG
+317 GAAGQATAPDAAQGSTPSAAPSAG
-332 QAGSGNAAA
+332 GNASAGSA
-341 ANPSGTAGAAN
+341 SDAAN

-361 SDIAKIEVIGQ
+361 SEIANIEVIGQ

-378 TNGKESIGISVVK
+378 TDGKESIGISIVK

-400 VNSVKNK
+400 VNAVKDK
-407 AEELQKQFKN
+407 AEELQSQFKN
-417 AELTI
+417 AQLTV
-422 LLDQGQPIQ
+422 LLDQGKPIQ

-474 MALTALNVM
+474 MALTALLLM

-518 LKNEKL
+518 LKGEKL
-524 RGRDL
+524 KGREL
-529 VREATR
+529 IREATR

-590 LAHSLFRKGIK
+590 LAHTLFRKGLK

-609 PGKLAES
+609 PGKMAEG

-629 ITVLIAVLLL
+629 ITVGIAVVLL
-639 VGSLFLYPFIGT
+639 VGSLFLYPFIGA
-651 SFLPEQKDKFVTIT
+651 SFLPEQQDKYVTIT

-677 EKEALVAEKWLL
+677 EKEALAAEKYLL
-689 KQPGLEKMQYSIGGG
+689 KQPGLEKMQYSIGG
-704 SPLASMGGGGGNS
+704 SNPLSSMGGGSSNS
-717 ALFYIQYNKDTKD
+717 ALFYIEYNEDTKD
-730 FTDVKK
+730 FSQVKE
-736 QLVEGLQKEMTKG
+736 QLVEGLRKEVPVG

-759 FGGSNLSLS
+759 LGGSSLSIS
-768 IYGDSVE
+768 IYGDNVE
-775 QLKPIAEEV
+775 QLKPVTDEV
-784 LKLVQA
+784 FKLVEA
-790 EKDSFEKADTTISD
+790 DTENFEKADTTLSD

-817 LSKLG
+817 LSSLG
-822 LTAGQLAMALSPVR
+822 LTAGQLAMALSPVQ

-854 VETDNKTFS
+854 VETDQKTFD
-863 SIKDIE
+863 SITDIE
-869 NEKVTSP
+869 NETVTSP

-886 AKVEEGTS
+886 ANVEEGTS
-894 PNSIMRIDGKVVVQ
+894 PNSIMRIDGKVVAQ
-908 VTANILA
+908 VSATILA
-915 ADVTKASQN
+915 SDVQKASQT
-924 LKANIDK
+924 LQDNIDK

-1000 IAGGTLDVSAM
+1000 LAGGTIDVSAM
-1011 MGALMLIGIVV
+1011 MGGLMLIGIVV

-1030 RVIHKENEGLTT
+1030 RVIHMEKDGMST

-1108 YEFLMKFKKKK
+1108 YEFLMKFKKKR
-1119 IVD
+1119 IED

>member
-30 GMTMKQET
+30 GLTMKQET

-63 DVTKPLEQKLRNLE
+63 DVTKPLEVKLRNVD

-146 DGGDLEELTRLVESD
+146 DGGDLEQLTRLVESD
-161 IKPALEDID
+161 IQPALEDID

-180 YVKEVQLTFDQAK
+180 YVKEVQLKFDQAK
-193 MAELGLSEDT
+193 MAELGLTEDT
-203 VNGIVK
+203 VNGIVQ

-229 VVDGNIIG
+229 VVDGNIIDI
-237 LDDLKNLAIPVVP
+237 DDLKNLAIPVVP
-250 SGASA
+250 GGAGASTGNGASA
-255 GANQGAGAGQGAAAP
+255 APQGTGAPTGE
-270 GASQGTGPG
+270 ASQGTAP
-279 AGAATEQGSATPG
+279 GSAQG
-292 TSQGGGAQAG
+292 T
-302 QASGQTADPSAQAGQ
+302 D
-317 QGASGAAQGSNPAAG
+317 PAAG
-332 QAGSGNAAA
+332 QAAGGNASVGS
-341 ANPSGTAGAAN
+341 PSGAAN
-352 AAGIPTVKL
+352 APGIPTVKL
-361 SDIAKIEVIGQ
+361 SEIAKIEVIGQ

-378 TNGKESIGISVVK
+378 TDGKESIGISVVK

-400 VNSVKNK
+400 VNAVKDK

-417 AELTI
+417 ADLTV
-422 LLDQGQPIQ
+422 LLDQGKPIQ

-474 MALTALNVM
+474 MALTALNIM

-518 LKNEKL
+518 LKGEKL
-524 RGRDL
+524 KGREL

-535 EMFIPILSSTI
+535 EMFVPILSSTI

-564 LFMPFALTMVFALLA
+564 LFLPFALTMVFALLA
-579 SLLVA
+579 SLIVA

-590 LAHSLFRKGIK
+590 LAHSLFRKGLK

-609 PGKLAES
+609 PGKMAEG
-616 YKRLLNWTLSHKI
+616 YKRLLNWTLSHKL
-629 ITVLIAVLLL
+629 ITVSIAVILL
-639 VGSLFLYPFIGT
+639 VGSLFLYPFIGA
-651 SFLPEQKDKFVTIT
+651 SFLPEQQDKYVTIT
-665 YSPETGSLREDV
+665 YSPQTGALREDV

-689 KQPGLEKMQYSIGGG
+689 KQPGLEKMQYSIGG
-704 SPLASMGGGGGNS
+704 SNPLSSMGGGSSHS
-717 ALFYIQYNKDTKD
+717 ALFYIEYNEDTKD
-730 FTDVKK
+730 FTKVKE
-736 QLVEGLQKEMTKG
+736 QLVEGLKKEVTVG
-749 TWSELDMSGG
+749 TWNELDMSGG
-759 FGGSNLSLS
+759 LGGSGLSLS
-768 IYGDSVE
+768 IYGDNVE
-775 QLKPIAEEV
+775 QLKPVSDEI
-784 LKLVQA
+784 LKLVEA
-790 EKDSFEKADTTISD
+790 DTDNFEKADTTLAD

-817 LSKLG
+817 LSSLG
-822 LTAGQLAMALSPVR
+822 LTAGQLAMALSPAR

-854 VETDNKTFS
+854 VETDDKTFS
-863 SIKDIE
+863 SINEIE
-869 NEKVTSP
+869 DETVTSP
-876 LGIQVPIKDV
+876 LGIEVPIKDV

-894 PNSIMRIDGKVVVQ
+894 PNSIMQIDGKVVVQ

-915 ADVTKASQN
+915 SDVTKASNN
-924 LKANIDK
+924 LQAEIDK

-1011 MGALMLIGIVV
+1011 MGGLMLIGIVV

-1030 RVIHKENEGLTT
+1030 RVIHKEKEGMPT

-1108 YEFLMKFKKKK
+1108 YEFLMKFKKKR
-1119 IVD
+1119 IED

>member
-30 GMTMKQET
+30 GLTMKQET

-63 DVTKPLEQKLRNLE
+63 DVTKPLEVKLRNVD

-146 DGGDLEELTRLVESD
+146 DGGDLEQLTRLVESD
-161 IKPALEDID
+161 IQPALEDID

-180 YVKEVQLTFDQAK
+180 YVKEVQLKFDQAK
-193 MAELGLSEDT
+193 MSELGLTEDT
-203 VNGIVK
+203 VNGIVQ

-229 VVDGNIIG
+229 VVDGNIIDI
-237 LDDLKNLAIPVVP
+237 DDLKNLAIPVVP
-250 SGASA
+250 G
-255 GANQGAGAGQGAAAP
+255 GAGASTGNGSNSAPQGSGAPTDEAGQGTAP
-270 GASQGTGPG
+270 GSAQGTD
-279 AGAATEQGSATPG
+279 Q
-292 TSQGGGAQAG
+292 
-302 QASGQTADPSAQAGQ
+302 
-317 QGASGAAQGSNPAAG
+317 AAG
-332 QAGSGNAAA
+332 QAAGGNASVGS
-341 ANPSGTAGAAN
+341 PSGAAN
-352 AAGIPTVKL
+352 APGIPTVKL
-361 SDIAKIEVIGQ
+361 SEIAKIEVIGQ

-378 TNGKESIGISVVK
+378 TDGKESIGISVVK

-400 VNSVKNK
+400 VNAVKDK
-407 AEELQKQFKN
+407 AEELQTQFKN
-417 AELTI
+417 ADLTV
-422 LLDQGQPIQ
+422 LLDQGKPIQ

-474 MALTALNVM
+474 MALTALNMM

-518 LKNEKL
+518 LKGEKL
-524 RGRDL
+524 KGREL

-535 EMFIPILSSTI
+535 EMFVPILSSTI

-564 LFMPFALTMVFALLA
+564 LFLPFALTMVFALLA
-579 SLLVA
+579 SLIVA

-590 LAHSLFRKGIK
+590 LAHTLFRKGLK

-609 PGKLAES
+609 PGKMAEG
-616 YKRLLNWTLSHKI
+616 YKRLLNWTLSHKL
-629 ITVLIAVLLL
+629 ITVGGAVLLL
-639 VGSLFLYPFIGT
+639 VGSLFLYPFIGA
-651 SFLPEQKDKFVTIT
+651 SFLPEQQDKYVTIT
-665 YSPETGSLREDV
+665 YSPQTGALREDV

-689 KQPGLEKMQYSIGGG
+689 EQPGLEKMQYSIGGTN
-704 SPLASMGGGGGNS
+704 PLSSMGGGGGNS
-717 ALFYIQYNKDTKD
+717 ALFYIEYNEDTKD
-730 FTDVKK
+730 FTQVKE
-736 QLVEGLQKEMTKG
+736 QLVEGLKKEVTVG
-749 TWSELDMSGG
+749 TWNELDMSGG
-759 FGGSNLSLS
+759 LGGSGLSLS
-768 IYGDSVE
+768 IYGDNVE
-775 QLKPIAEEV
+775 QLKPVSDEI
-784 LKLVQA
+784 LKLVEA
-790 EKDSFEKADTTISD
+790 DTDNFEKADTSLAD

-817 LSKLG
+817 LSSLG
-822 LTAGQLAMALSPVR
+822 LTAGQLAMTLSPAR

-863 SIKDIE
+863 SIDEIE
-869 NEKVTSP
+869 DETVTSP
-876 LGIQVPIKDV
+876 LGIEVPIKDV

-894 PNSIMRIDGKVVVQ
+894 PNSIMQIDGKVVVQ

-915 ADVTKASQN
+915 SDVQKASSN
-924 LKANIDK
+924 LQAEIDK

-1011 MGALMLIGIVV
+1011 MGGLMLIGIVV

-1030 RVIHKENEGLTT
+1030 RVIHKEKEGMPT

-1108 YEFLMKFKKKK
+1108 YEFLMKFKKKR
-1119 IVD
+1119 IED

>member
-30 GMTMKQET
+30 GLTMKQET
-38 IPNINVPFLNVT
+38 IPNINVPFLSVT

-63 DVTKPLEQKLRNLE
+63 DVTKPLEQTLRNVE
-77 GVKTVTST
+77 GIKTLTST

-99 GTDLTNAT
+99 GTDLNNAT
-107 ATVREALNEV
+107 AAVREALNEV
-117 QLPDSVQKP
+117 QLPDGVQKP

-146 DGGDLEELTRLVESD
+146 DGGDLEQLTRLVESD
-161 IKPALEDID
+161 IQPALEDID

-180 YVKEVQLTFDQAK
+180 YVKEVQLKFNQDK
-193 MAELGLSEDT
+193 MNELGLTEDT
-203 VNGIVK
+203 VNGIVQ
-209 GSSIRVP
+209 GSSVRVP
-216 LGLFELDKSQKAV
+216 LGLFELDEAQKAV
-229 VVDGNIIG
+229 VVDGNIID

-250 SGASA
+250 SGA
-255 GANQGAGAGQGAAAP
+255 GAA
-270 GASQGTGPG
+270 
-279 AGAATEQGSATPG
+279 
-292 TSQGGGAQAG
+292 
-302 QASGQTADPSAQAGQ
+302 ADPSAQAG
-317 QGASGAAQGSNPAAG
+317 GAAGQAAAPNAAQGSTPSAAPSAG
-332 QAGSGNAAA
+332 GNASAGSA
-341 ANPSGTAGAAN
+341 SGAAN

-361 SDIAKIEVIGQ
+361 SEIANIEVIGQ

-378 TNGKESIGISVVK
+378 TDGMESIGISIVK

-400 VNSVKNK
+400 VNAVKDK
-407 AEELQKQFKN
+407 AEELQSQFKN
-417 AELTI
+417 AQLTV
-422 LLDQGQPIQ
+422 LLDQGKPIQ

-474 MALTALNVM
+474 MALTALLLM

-518 LKNEKL
+518 LKGEKL
-524 RGRDL
+524 KGREL
-529 VREATR
+529 IREATR

-590 LAHSLFRKGIK
+590 LAHTLFRKGLK

-609 PGKLAES
+609 PGKMAEG

-629 ITVLIAVLLL
+629 ITVGIAVVLL
-639 VGSLFLYPFIGT
+639 VGSLFLYPFIGA
-651 SFLPEQKDKFVTIT
+651 SFLPEQQDKYVTIT

-677 EKEALVAEKWLL
+677 EKEALAAEKYLL
-689 KQPGLEKMQYSIGGG
+689 KQPGLEKMQYSIGG
-704 SPLASMGGGGGNS
+704 SNPLSSMGGGSSNS
-717 ALFYIQYNKDTKD
+717 ALFYIEYNEDTKD
-730 FTDVKK
+730 FSQVKE
-736 QLVEGLQKEMTKG
+736 QLVEGLRKEVPVG

-759 FGGSNLSLS
+759 LGGSSLSIS
-768 IYGDSVE
+768 IYGDNVE
-775 QLKPIAEEV
+775 QLKPVTDEV
-784 LKLVQA
+784 FKLVEA
-790 EKDSFEKADTTISD
+790 DTENFEKADTTLSD

-817 LSKLG
+817 LSSLG
-822 LTAGQLAMALSPVR
+822 LTAGQLAMALSPVQ

-854 VETDNKTFS
+854 VETDQKTFD
-863 SIKDIE
+863 SITDIE
-869 NEKVTSP
+869 NETVTSP

-886 AKVEEGTS
+886 ANVEEGTS
-894 PNSIMRIDGKVVVQ
+894 PNSIMRIDGKVVAQ
-908 VTANILA
+908 VSATILA
-915 ADVTKASQN
+915 SDVQKASQT
-924 LKANIDK
+924 LQDNIDK

-1000 IAGGTLDVSAM
+1000 LAGGTIDVSAM
-1011 MGALMLIGIVV
+1011 MGGLMLIGIVV

-1030 RVIHKENEGLTT
+1030 RVIHMEKDGMST

-1108 YEFLMKFKKKK
+1108 YEFLMKFKKKR
-1119 IVD
+1119 IED